1 MPPTTSAH
9 LPTLLKRYEA
19 LTREI
24 AAREAERV
32 AVHDQILATG
42 RHATGRTPKTPG
54 PGRPARTTAQ
64 TVEVV
69 RDTVRVLREA
79 GTPLPRREVAAR
91 STGSPTS
98 CRRSSHADS
107 PDVPD
112 VPGGSPGGRTS
123 AVAPSPRPRARS
135 RPARRRPG
143 SRPCG
148 ARRGGPGGAT
158 PCGSWQVSGA

>member
-1 MPPTTSAH
+1 MSQTPTSH

-24 AAREAERV
+24 ARLGTEHA
-32 AVHDQILATG
+32 AVHDQILAAG
-42 RHATGRTPKTPG
+42 RATSRRGTKTPG

-91 STGSPTS
+91 LGIQPWAATYRLDKAVELKFVEKLSGGLYRVT
-98 CRRSSHADS
+98 
-107 PDVPD
+107 DV
-112 VPGGSPGGRTS
+112 VP
-123 AVAPSPRPRARS
+123 AL
-135 RPARRRPG
+135 
-143 SRPCG
+143 
-148 ARRGGPGGAT
+148 
-158 PCGSWQVSGA
+158 